1 MAHSEH
7 NHELVSLMYT
17 PLYVTPLFSTDHPAP
32 STSDTALYALT
43 AAPPCLME
51 VGVRVH
57 LHFLYASSIV
67 LTDSPHQR
75 PDPMSVPLGIRGWIA
90 GERTRSG
97 REVEYVVKNEDPH
110 ARVRRAFIR
119 QQVAPGAAPL
129 MRLGELVALRFP
141 GVPMSR
147 APGEVGS
154 RRYKPAPKSGRAL
167 PSAGPSTPS
176 DSENQAQMFELPP
189 LLPPANTDP
198 SRTREPTRTGVV
210 ATQPYNMWETYG
222 SDPNT
227 VSYPTRAEADAMR
240 NYGCPI
246 IVGPLARNVEWQYLP
261 VAQGLQ
267 VSEAPREFRAD
278 GWTQATQRQERRD

>member
-1 MAHSEH
+1 MAQYSEH
-7 NHELVSLMYT
+7 NRELVSLTYT
-17 PLYVTPLFSTDHPAP
+17 PLYVTPLFSTEHPAP

-75 PDPMSVPLGIRGWIA
+75 PHPMSVPLGIRGWIA

-97 REVEYVVKNEDPH
+97 RSVEYVVKNEDPD

-119 QQVAPGAAPL
+119 QQVAPGTAPL

-154 RRYKPAPKSGRAL
+154 RRYKPAKSGRAL
-167 PSAGPSTPS
+167 PSAAPSPS
-176 DSENQAQMFELPP
+176 PENETQVFEFPP
-189 LLPPANTDP
+189 LLSPANTDP
-198 SRTREPTRTGVV
+198 SRGQVSSRTGLV

-227 VSYPTRAEADAMR
+227 VSYPTQAEADAMR

-246 IVGPLARNVEWQYLP
+246 VVGPLARDVEWQYLP
-261 VAQGLQ
+261 VAQGWQ
-267 VSEAPREFRAD
+267 VSEAAREVEAD
-278 GWTQATQRQERRD
+278 SWSQATRRQDRRD

>member
-1 MAHSEH
+1 MAYSEI
-7 NHELVSLMYT
+7 NHELAPPAYT
-17 PLYVTPLFSTDHPAP
+17 PLYVTPLFSTEHPAP

-75 PDPMSVPLGIRGWIA
+75 PDPMSIPLGIRGWIA

-97 REVEYVVKNEDPH
+97 REVEYVVKNEDPY
-110 ARVRRAFIR
+110 ARVRRAFVR
-119 QQVAPGAAPL
+119 LQVVPGTVPL

-141 GVPMSR
+141 GVPVSR
-147 APGEVGS
+147 APGGVES
-154 RRYKPAPKSGRAL
+154 RRYKPATTRSRPR
-167 PSAGPSTPS
+167 PSAASPSTRPN
-176 DSENQAQMFELPP
+176 SENQARMFELPP
-189 LLPPANTDP
+189 LLSPANTDP
-198 SRTREPTRTGVV
+198 SRAQESSRTGVV

-222 SDPNT
+222 WDPHT

-246 IVGPLARNVEWQYLP
+246 IVGPLARDVEWQYLP

-267 VSEAPREFRAD
+267 VSETAREAHTD
-278 GWTQATQRQERRD
+278 NWTQERRG